1 MSQIVLVYGDEE
13 KVKFGLGNQRSEAVP
28 VDISVVP
35 DIFALTVFIM
45 GFRPLVRRVGEHV
58 NLWFMGWGLML
69 IHFCALLLVPSAG
82 SARIALQVFSF
93 WMVDLCGAVFI
104 MAAAGVS
111 RYRVG
116 RKVALQLAL
125 PVLVGSTLCEL
136 SGSVGRWQL
145 VALVLYLVPGI
156 VLLISRSH
164 RKRSLMVIAS
174 AFALFGLA
182 SIPLMRYNHS
192 LAAACGSALLFVSA
206 AYLYFISAER
216 YTRGSVAAMLGL
228 ATWGLMYPL
237 VALLRQFSP
246 ATQIHRGLTELP
258 QYLVLAGIILTLLEE
273 HVDRTERMAMH
284 DPLTD
289 LPNRRL
295 FEERLIEAM
304 DDATA
309 NRTTIACLVID
320 VDNFKTINDTL
331 GHEAGDQ
338 LLRALAVR
346 LSWHMSPRDI
356 LARTG
361 GDEFTALL
369 AGVRDEHHLR
379 FIASAMMSAASVPIQ
394 LETGQVDVRISIGI
408 ALSPDH
414 ADDIDSLRR
423 AADEAMYTAKR
434 RGGSMLAFAGEK

>member
-1 MSQIVLVYGDEE
+1 
-13 KVKFGLGNQRSEAVP
+13 
-28 VDISVVP
+28 VDLSVVP
-35 DIFALTVFIM
+35 DIFALTIFIL
-45 GFRPLVRRVGEHV
+45 GFRPLVRRVGSHV
-58 NLWFMGWGLML
+58 NLWFIGWSFML
-69 IHFCALLLVPSAG
+69 IHFCALLFVPASGAL
-82 SARIALQVFSF
+82 RVFLQVFSF
-93 WMVDLCGAVFI
+93 WMVDLCGAAFI
-104 MAAAGVS
+104 MAAVGVS

-125 PVLVGSTLCEL
+125 PVLIGSTLCEM
-136 SGSVGRWQL
+136 SGSIGKLQI

-156 VLLISRSH
+156 AMLIFPAQR
-164 RKRSLMVIAS
+164 RRSLVVIAS
-174 AFALFGLA
+174 TFAIFGLV
-182 SIPLMRYNHS
+182 SIPLIRYNHA
-192 LAAACGSALLFVSA
+192 LAAACGSALLFLSA
-206 AYLYFISAER
+206 AYLYCISAER
-216 YTRGSVAAMLGL
+216 CTRGSIAAMLGL
-228 ATWGLMYPL
+228 ASWGLMYPV

-246 ATQIHRGLTELP
+246 QIQIHRGLTELP

-295 FEERLIEAM
+295 FEERLIAAM
-304 DDATA
+304 EDATA

-320 VDNFKTINDTL
+320 VDNFKMINDTL

-369 AGVRDEHHLR
+369 AGVHDEHHLR

-394 LETGQVDVRISIGI
+394 LDSGQVDVRISIGI

-434 RGGSMLAFAGEK
+434 RGGSMLAFAGED

>member
-1 MSQIVLVYGDEE
+1 MELSVL
-13 KVKFGLGNQRSEAVP
+13 
-28 VDISVVP
+28 P
-35 DIFALTVFIM
+35 DIFALAIFIL
-45 GFRPLVRRVGEHV
+45 GFRPLVRRVGSYV
-58 NLWFMGWGLML
+58 NTWFAGWAL
-69 IHFCALLLVPSAG
+69 ILVHYCALLYLASSSGALHM
-82 SARIALQVFSF
+82 ALQIASL
-93 WMVDLCGAVFI
+93 WSVDLCGAAFVT
-104 MAAAGVS
+104 AAAGVS
-111 RYRVG
+111 RRRVRWQECLILAFPVLFQSG
-116 RKVALQLAL
+116 CLLMGSRYPALLYLEVALYFTPAICLLASSRPRTRSPIL
-125 PVLVGSTLCEL
+125 
-136 SGSVGRWQL
+136 
-145 VALVLYLVPGI
+145 I
-156 VLLISRSH
+156 V
-164 RKRSLMVIAS
+164 S
-174 AFALFGLA
+174 AFGLYGLA
-182 SIPLMRYNHS
+182 SLLLVRVSPA
-192 LAAACGSALLFVSA
+192 LAIAGGTSLLFLTA
-206 AYLYFISAER
+206 AYLYLLTAER
-216 YTRGSVAAMLGL
+216 YTRGSVAAIVGL
-228 ATWGLMYPL
+228 TGWGLIYPAI
-237 VALLRQFSP
+237 ALLRRFDP
-246 ATQIHRGLTELP
+246 GVPIHRGLTELP
-258 QYLVLAGIILTLLEE
+258 EYLVLAGIILTLLEE

-304 DDATA
+304 DEATA

-338 LLRALAVR
+338 LLRALSVR

-394 LETGQVDVRISIGI
+394 LDSGPVDVRISIGI

-423 AADEAMYTAKR
+423 AADEAMYVAKR
-434 RGGSMLAFAGEK
+434 RGGSLLAFAGEE